1 MLVRICTPDDILL
14 DDPVRPNIPP
24 EDRVDYM
31 ADVFMW
37 IHDKKV
43 GAVLCL
49 CYQNSIPTTEAG
61 LFKCD
66 SKAPYHAI
74 LYSVWSYDKGC
85 GRALVNATIEHA
97 REMLPHRRII
107 TMSPKTEM
115 AERFHL
121 GNGAVL
127 LRTNEETVNYEY

>member
-1 MLVRICTPDDILL
+1 MCTPDDILL
-14 DDPVRPNIPP
+14 DDPVRPSIPP
-24 EDRVDYM
+24 EDRVGYM
-31 ADVFMW
+31 NEVFMW

-43 GAVLCL
+43 GAVLCM
-49 CYQNSIPTTEAG
+49 CYRGSIPTTEDE
-61 LFKCD
+61 LFNYFIE
-66 SKAPYHAI
+66 APYYAI

-85 GRALVNATIEHA
+85 GRALVNATIEHV
-97 REMLPHRRII
+97 REMMPHRRII

-127 LRTNEETVNYEY
+127 LRTNKETVNYEY

>member
-1 MLVRICTPDDILL
+1 MCTPDDILL

-24 EDRVDYM
+24 EDRVNYM
-31 ADVFMW
+31 SEVFMW

-43 GAVLCL
+43 GAVLCM
-49 CYQNSIPTTEAG
+49 CYRGSIPTTEDE
-61 LFKCD
+61 LFN
-66 SKAPYHAI
+66 SFIEAPYHAI

-85 GRALVNATIEHA
+85 GRALVNATIEHV
-97 REMLPHRRII
+97 REMMPHRRII